1 MQNTDREYTES
12 LISFIGKS
20 PSSFHAVRNLEEELT
35 DNGFIALD
43 EKRRWSIERGKSYF
57 VTRNGSALI
66 AFRIPEGKPE
76 GFSIIASHTDSP
88 SFKVK
93 VNPEI
98 VSSGLYTTLNAE
110 GYGGML
116 IAPWFDR
123 PLSIAGRVFIR
134 NGNGYESRL
143 VDFARP
149 FVMIPSLAIHMD
161 RKVNE
166 GHGYSIQK
174 ELTPLF
180 AEGIEKGRFM
190 RALAEAAGT
199 DEKNLL
205 EYDLHL
211 YPRMD
216 GTIWGLDNEFFS
228 APKIDDLMCA
238 YSSIQGLINAK
249 NGKNIS
255 IAALFDNEETGSG
268 TKQGALSDFMK
279 SAIKRICLSLGIN
292 EEEKA
297 MLLASSHLISA
308 DNCHAL
314 HPCYAEKCD
323 VTNKPRV
330 NGGVAIK
337 FSAAQKY
344 TTDAESASFLRC
356 LLEDNGI
363 PYQYFVNNSDI
374 PGGSTLGNL
383 SQQEVSIPSVDI
395 GAAQLAMHSP
405 YETAGVKDVKPLI
418 DLGKV
423 FFGI

>member
-205 EYDLHL
+205 EYDLYL

-216 GTIWGLDNEFFS
+216 GTI
-228 APKIDDLMCA
+228 C
-238 YSSIQGLINAK
+238 
-249 NGKNIS
+249 
-255 IAALFDNEETGSG
+255 NEETGSG

-279 SAIKRICLSLGIN
+279 SAIKRICLSLGID